1 MLDTGLQRQ
10 GSVFKGFDSSI
21 AERLKWNVVKSYQS
35 DEQRANGST
44 KKGVTKNLEEVMNAQ
59 EKEDIWGGF

>member
-1 MLDTGLQRQ
+1 M
-10 GSVFKGFDSSI
+10 
-21 AERLKWNVVKSYQS
+21 VKSYQG

-44 KKGVTKNLEEVMNAQ
+44 KKGVTKNLEEGMNAQ